1 MCTRKINGQIINA
14 TSKDAVNPIAL
25 VVMSLFAA
33 VGSMI
38 RRRQEDA
45 MVMEASAA

>member
-1 MCTRKINGQIINA
+1 LCARKKNGQIINA
-14 TSKDAVNPIAL
+14 TSNGVASSFAL
-25 VVMSLFAA
+25 MVLSVLSA

-38 RRRQEDA
+38 RRRQEGA